1 MRFDPA
7 AVGRHILVAMVR
19 LRCTSRVLKRFGL
32 EPGPEAGA
40 STTLLGD
47 WYANLLNAGRSR
59 WVLCVSERALLPVI
73 VPARKA
79 TFPGSLSSSLRAVLA
94 GLGIPSAEMEREI
107 AEMARMEVGRTRSR
121 QVLGVMNDFA
131 VAAKLF
137 LRDDTGPIEVALRVA
152 HTPSKPLDHE
162 SPERIVRSLFAS
174 HRAS

>member
-1 MRFDPA
+1 MPLARPT
-7 AVGRHILVAMVR
+7 RILVAVVR
-19 LRCTSRVLKRFGL
+19 LRCTQRVLKRFGL
-32 EPGPEAGA
+32 EPGPEAAA

-79 TFPGSLSSSLRAVLA
+79 AFPGSLSNSLRAVLA
-94 GLGIPSAEMEREI
+94 GLGIPSDSIERES
-107 AEMARMEVGRTRSR
+107 AEMARIEVGRTRSR

-131 VAAKLF
+131 IAAEIF
-137 LRDDTGPIEVALRVA
+137 LRDGVDPIEVALKVA
-152 HTPSKPLDHE
+152 QTPSKPLDYE
-162 SPERIVRSLFAS
+162 SPDRIVRGLFAS